1 MQVGTS
7 WLYTSQMDTNS
18 DIDFRRELA
27 EDGQPLCAR
36 MICATLDLIANKWAV
51 PIILTLARAKGEP
64 LRFSDLSRAIPLITQ
79 KELTKQ
85 LRALEAAGMVGRRV
99 YAAVPPKVE
108 YWLTDLGSSLKPVL
122 HALARWSAEKQ
133 PELVRHLAK
142 NDPKTLAAI
151 AAKRS
156 ATVPQAAP
164 AD

>member
-1 MQVGTS
+1 
-7 WLYTSQMDTNS
+7 MDTRA
-18 DIDFRRELA
+18 DLDFRHDLTA
-27 EDGQPLCAR
+27 DGQPLCAR

-51 PIILTLARAKGEP
+51 PIILTLARAKGEK

-85 LRALEAAGMVGRRV
+85 LRALEAAGLVGRRV

-108 YWLTDLGSSLKPVL
+108 YWLTELGASLRPVL
-122 HALARWSAEKQ
+122 NALARWSAEKQ
-133 PELVRHLAK
+133 PELVRHLAQ
-142 NDPKTLAAI
+142 NDPKALATI

-156 ATVPQAAP
+156 APSPQADA